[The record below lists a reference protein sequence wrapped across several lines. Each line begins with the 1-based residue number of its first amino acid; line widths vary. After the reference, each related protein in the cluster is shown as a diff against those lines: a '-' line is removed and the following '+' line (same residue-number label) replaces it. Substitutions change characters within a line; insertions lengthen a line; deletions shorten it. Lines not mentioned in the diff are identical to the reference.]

1 MSDVFVFVSIIG
13 VWLVLQLWLLPRM
26 GVQS

>member
-1 MSDVFVFVSIIG
+1 VMPDWTLLLIIG

-26 GVQS
+26 GVST